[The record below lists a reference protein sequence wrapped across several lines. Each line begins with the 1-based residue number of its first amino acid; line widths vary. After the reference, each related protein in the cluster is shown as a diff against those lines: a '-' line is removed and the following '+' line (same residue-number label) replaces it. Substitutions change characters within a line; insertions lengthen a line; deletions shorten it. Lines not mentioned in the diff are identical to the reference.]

1 MIPVDVIVVRLALA
15 LLFGAVIGIERE
27 VRQKYA
33 GLKTMTLASVGAA
46 GFAMMSN
53 TFGPNNHNPAQMA
66 GMVVTGIGFIGAG
79 VILHRGATIQGVT
92 TAATLWAA
100 ASVGV
105 AAGLGQL
112 TLAGA
117 LTIAIAFV
125 QLTFPYVERLIHR
138 KSNTPPPEG
147 HGWL

>member
-1 MIPVDVIVVRLALA
+1 VIPTDVIVIRLALA

-27 VRQKYA
+27 LRQKRA
-33 GLKTMTLASVGAA
+33 GLKTMSLVCIGSA

-53 TFGPNNHNPAQMA
+53 TFGASNHNPAQMA
-66 GMVVTGIGFIGAG
+66 AMVVTGIGFVGAG
-79 VILHRGATIQGVT
+79 VIMHRDATVQGVT

-112 TLAGA
+112 TLAGV

-125 QLTFPYVERLIHR
+125 QLTFPYIEKMIHR
-138 KSNTPPPEG
+138 NGNSEMK
-147 HGWL
+147 

>member
-1 MIPVDVIVVRLALA
+1 MIPVEAIVIRLALA
-15 LLFGAVIGIERE
+15 LVFGAVIGIERE
-27 VRQKYA
+27 VRHKRA
-33 GLKTMTLASVGAA
+33 GLKTMTLASLGAC

-53 TFGPNNHNPAQMA
+53 TFGTGNHNPGQMA
-66 GMVVTGIGFIGAG
+66 AMVVTGIGFIGAG
-79 VILHRGATIQGVT
+79 VIIHREATVEGVT

-112 TLAGA
+112 TLSSA

-125 QLTFPYVERLIHR
+125 QLTFPYIERMIR
-138 KSNTPPPEG
+138 RNAPRDPQ
-147 HGWL
+147 